1 MRVKP
6 SPPGLRLIT
15 IYKFTKAVLQV
26 TAAVLLF
33 YGAAHGLN
41 ARLAEFA
48 EKLREHAVHAWSNV
62 FAAALLRFT
71 HSRHSLS
78 FTAYALLAD
87 AALSSVEGWA
97 LSRGY
102 TWGEWLVVGT
112 TAALIPFEIR
122 ALFHHLRVG
131 RVVLLVLNVVIVG
144 YLIMNIRLRRREA
157 RPLEVRQPFP
167 RGSADSAK

>member
-1 MRVKP
+1 MFVRVKP

-26 TAAVLLF
+26 AAAVLLL

-78 FTAYALLAD
+78 FTAYALLGD

-131 RVVLLVLNVVIVG
+131 RVVLLILNVVIVG
-144 YLIMNIRLRRREA
+144 YLIMNIRHRRREA
-157 RPLEVRQPFP
+157 RPLEVRAVA
-167 RGSADSAK
+167 SE

>member
-1 MRVKP
+1 MRVQT
-6 SPPGLRLIT
+6 SPTGLRLIT
-15 IYKFTKAVLQV
+15 IYKFAKATLQV
-26 TAAVLLF
+26 AAAVLLF

-71 HSRHSLS
+71 HSKHSLT

-102 TWGEWLVVGT
+102 TWGEWLVVVT
-112 TAALIPFEIR
+112 TAGLVPFEIG
-122 ALFHHLRVG
+122 ALIRHLRVG
-131 RVVLLVLNVVIVG
+131 RVILLVLNVAIVA
-144 YLIMNIRLRRREA
+144 YLIMNIRFRRRA
-157 RPLEVRQPFP
+157 HLP
-167 RGSADSAK
+167 

>member
-1 MRVKP
+1 MQVQT
-6 SPPGLRLIT
+6 SPTGLRLIT

-26 TAAVLLF
+26 AAAVLLF

-71 HSRHSLS
+71 HSRHSLT

-87 AALSSVEGWA
+87 AGLSSVEGWA

-112 TAALIPFEIR
+112 TACLIPFEIR
-122 ALFHHLRVG
+122 ALFHHLRAG
-131 RVVLLVLNVVIVG
+131 RVILLILNVAIVA
-144 YLIMNIRLRRREA
+144 YLIMNIRFRRRA
-157 RPLEVRQPFP
+157 HLP
-167 RGSADSAK
+167 

>member
-1 MRVKP
+1 MRVQT
-6 SPPGLRLIT
+6 PPTGLRLIT
-15 IYKFTKAVLQV
+15 IYKFAKATLQV
-26 TAAVLLF
+26 AAAVLLF

-48 EKLREHAVHAWSNV
+48 ERLREHAVHAWSNV

-71 HSRHSLS
+71 HSKHSLG

-102 TWGEWLVVGT
+102 TWGEWLVVVT
-112 TAALIPFEIR
+112 TAGLVPFEIG
-122 ALFHHLRVG
+122 ALIRHLRVG
-131 RVVLLVLNVVIVG
+131 RVILLVLNVAIVA
-144 YLIMNIRLRRREA
+144 YLIMNIRFRRRA
-157 RPLEVRQPFP
+157 HLP
-167 RGSADSAK
+167 

>member
-1 MRVKP
+1 VRVKP

-26 TAAVLLF
+26 AAAVLLF

-48 EKLREHAVHAWSNV
+48 ERLREHAVHAWSNV

-102 TWGEWLVVGT
+102 TWGEWLVVVT
-112 TAALIPFEIR
+112 TAGLVPFEIG
-122 ALFHHLRVG
+122 ALIRHLRVG
-131 RVVLLVLNVVIVG
+131 RVILLVLNVAIVVYLVI
-144 YLIMNIRLRRREA
+144 NIRQRRAA
-157 RPLEVRQPFP
+157 RPIE
-167 RGSADSAK
+167 AT

>member
-1 MRVKP
+1 VQMQT
-6 SPPGLRLIT
+6 SPTGLRLIV
-15 IYKFTKAVLQV
+15 IYKLTKAVLQV
-26 TAAVLLF
+26 VAAVLLF

-71 HSRHSLS
+71 HSKHSLG

-97 LSRGY
+97 ISRGH
-102 TWGEWLVVGT
+102 TWGEWLVVVT
-112 TAALIPFEIR
+112 TAGLIPFEIW
-122 ALFHHLRVG
+122 ALMHHLRVG
-131 RVVLLVLNVVIVG
+131 RIVLLILNLVIVR
-144 YLIMNIRLRRREA
+144 YLIVNIRFRRRA
-157 RPLEVRQPFP
+157 HLP
-167 RGSADSAK
+167 

>member
-1 MRVKP
+1 MQR
-6 SPPGLRLIT
+6 PPVGLRLIV
-15 IYKFTKAVLQV
+15 IYKITKAVLQV
-26 TAAVLLF
+26 AAAILLF

-71 HSRHSLS
+71 RSRHSLT

-87 AALSSVEGWA
+87 AALSAVEGWA
-97 LSRGY
+97 ISRGH

-112 TAALIPFEIR
+112 TACLIPFEIR
-122 ALFHHLRVG
+122 ALLHHVRAG
-131 RVVLLVLNVVIVG
+131 RIILLILNVAIVA
-144 YLIMNIRLRRREA
+144 YLSVNIRSRRRA
-157 RPLEVRQPFP
+157 HL
-167 RGSADSAK
+167 A

>member
-1 MRVKP
+1 MRT
-6 SPPGLRLIT
+6 PPTGLRLII
-15 IYKFTKAVLQV
+15 IYKLTKAVLQV

-48 EKLREHAVHAWSNV
+48 ERLREHAVHAWSNV

-71 HSRHSLS
+71 HSKHSLT

-102 TWGEWLVVGT
+102 TWGEWLVVVT
-112 TAALIPFEIR
+112 TAGLIPFEIG
-122 ALFHHLRVG
+122 ALIKHLRVG
-131 RVVLLVLNVVIVG
+131 RVLLLVLNVAIVA
-144 YLIMNIRLRRREA
+144 YLIMNIRQRRAES
-157 RPLEVRQPFP
+157 RPLEVR
-167 RGSADSAK
+167 

>member
-1 MRVKP
+1 MRVQT
-6 SPPGLRLIT
+6 SPTGLRLIT
-15 IYKFTKAVLQV
+15 IYKFAKATLQV
-26 TAAVLLF
+26 AAAVLLF

-48 EKLREHAVHAWSNV
+48 ERLQEHAVHAWSNV

-71 HSRHSLS
+71 HSKHSLT

-102 TWGEWLVVGT
+102 TWGEWLVVVT
-112 TAALIPFEIR
+112 TAGLVPFEIG
-122 ALFHHLRVG
+122 ALIRHLRVG
-131 RVVLLVLNVVIVG
+131 RVILLVLNVAIVA
-144 YLIMNIRLRRREA
+144 YLIMNIRFRRRA
-157 RPLEVRQPFP
+157 HLP
-167 RGSADSAK
+167 